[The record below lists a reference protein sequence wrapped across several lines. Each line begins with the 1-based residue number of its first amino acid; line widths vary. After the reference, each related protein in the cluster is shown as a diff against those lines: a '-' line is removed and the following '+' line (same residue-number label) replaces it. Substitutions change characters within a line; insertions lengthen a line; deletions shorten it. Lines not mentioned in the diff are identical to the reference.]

1 MNQHLEKGTIVQS
14 AAYHYKIVN
23 ILGQGSF
30 GITYLATM
38 EVPGSL
44 GAIPTEVALKEF
56 FMKEINTRNG
66 SSVTGGST
74 TRDGLFEKYRQKFR
88 HEAENLS
95 LMRHDGVVK
104 VLESF
109 DANGTSYIA
118 MQYLA
123 GGSLD
128 SFIEKRG
135 HLSEKEA
142 IHMTCGIGD
151 ALSNMHKHHMLH
163 LDLKPSNV
171 MLNKQGEPVIIDF
184 GLSKQYDES
193 GVPETSTT
201 VGGGTPGYAP
211 LEQASYREGVGFPVT
226 MDIYALGATLFKM
239 LCGHRPPEADKI
251 MNDGFPYDELKG
263 VSRPLVNVVT
273 KAMAFRKADRYQ
285 TVDEFIAALQT
296 VNTTDEA
303 TSVVTGD
310 STELEVSGV
319 TLPKE
324 EEKKK
329 ELPPKPPTPEKKS
342 NSKIVWIIVSIVA
355 VLLIAGAAVYIV
367 TQNSDSSDVFDDEEY
382 EETEEIDDIEDI
394 KQIDGYVNLGLPSG
408 TLWAE
413 YNEPSNYSYSS
424 AMSMFGNQ
432 LPTETQFQEL
442 IDYCDWVWAS
452 NGFSVTGPNGNTI
465 FLPADGL
472 NVDADVAEEVAEEI
486 GDIVFGCYWT
496 STPDDNY
503 NRKYMLF
510 LHSDEYNNTINPKI
524 ESDYDDIVRDFS
536 TSYVGMSVR
545 LVR

>member
-14 AAYHYKIVN
+14 AAYHYKIVD

-44 GAIPTEVALKEF
+44 GSIEPKVALKEF

-88 HEAENLS
+88 HEAQNLS
-95 LMRHDGVVK
+95 LMNHNGVVK
-104 VLESF
+104 VFESF
-109 DANGTSYIA
+109 DANGTSYIT
-118 MQYLA
+118 MDYLG

-128 SFIEKRG
+128 SLIEKRG

-142 IHMTCGIGD
+142 IHMTCGIAD

-171 MLNKQGEPVIIDF
+171 MLNDKGEPVIIDF

-303 TSVVTGD
+303 TSVVTDD

-319 TLPKE
+319 SLPKE

-329 ELPPKPPTPEKKS
+329 ELPPKPPTPQKKNS
-342 NSKIVWIIVSIVA
+342 NTIVWIIVSIVA

-367 TQNSDSSDVFDDEEY
+367 TQNNDSSDVSYGEYDSDDEEY
-382 EETEEIDDIEDI
+382 EDDEEYKDDE
-394 KQIDGYVNLGLPSG
+394 
-408 TLWAE
+408 
-413 YNEPSNYSYSS
+413 
-424 AMSMFGNQ
+424 
-432 LPTETQFQEL
+432 
-442 IDYCDWVWAS
+442 
-452 NGFSVTGPNGNTI
+452 
-465 FLPADGL
+465 
-472 NVDADVAEEVAEEI
+472 
-486 GDIVFGCYWT
+486 
-496 STPDDNY
+496 
-503 NRKYMLF
+503 
-510 LHSDEYNNTINPKI
+510 
-524 ESDYDDIVRDFS
+524 DYDDISKELAFLVEKENEQCPVEVGYGITMESAQVEGSVVVYVYMLDEDIISIDQIEENRADVQYNLETYLTEASQETDIQRFVKCCKATGRDVVCRYIG
-536 TSYVGMSVR
+536 SYSGEVADFFVE
-545 LVR
+545 L